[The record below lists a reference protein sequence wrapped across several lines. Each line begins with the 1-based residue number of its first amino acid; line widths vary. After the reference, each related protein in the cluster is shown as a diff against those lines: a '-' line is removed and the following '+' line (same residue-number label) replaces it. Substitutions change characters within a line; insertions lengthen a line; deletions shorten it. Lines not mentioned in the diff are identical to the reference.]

1 MKTVI
6 RPFTLS
12 DEEAVV
18 AVWRTCG
25 LTHPNN
31 DPHKDIARK
40 MEVNPEM
47 FLVCE
52 MDDKIIGTVMAG
64 YEGHRGWI
72 NYLGVLPE
80 YQGRG
85 LGRELMDR
93 AEVILVEHGCAKI
106 NLQIRATN
114 TRVIQFYER
123 IGFTV
128 DEVVSMGKRLDF
140 DNAGH
145 NGRAVV

>member
-1 MKTVI
+1 
-6 RPFTLS
+6 
-12 DEEAVV
+12 
-18 AVWRTCG
+18 
-25 LTHPNN
+25 
-31 DPHKDIARK
+31 

-93 AEVILVEHGCAKI
+93 AEAILVEHGCAKI
-106 NLQIRATN
+106 NLQIRAIN

-140 DNAGH
+140 DNAGR

>member
-1 MKTVI
+1 MKTAI

-12 DEEAVV
+12 DKEAVV
-18 AVWRTCG
+18 EVWRACG

-40 MEVNPEM
+40 MKVDSEM

-52 MDDKIIGTVMAG
+52 IGGKIIGTVMVG

-72 NYLGVLPE
+72 NYLGVLPG
-80 YQGRG
+80 YQGQG
-85 LGRELMDR
+85 LGRELMAR
-93 AEVILVEHGCAKI
+93 AEAMLVERGCAKI

-114 TRVIQFYER
+114 TRVIQFYEG
-123 IGFTV
+123 IGFKV
-128 DEVVSMGKRLDF
+128 DEVVSMGRRLETE
-140 DNAGH
+140 NVSH
-145 NGRAVV
+145 KL

>member
-1 MKTVI
+1 MKTTI
-6 RPFTLS
+6 RSFRLS
-12 DEEAVV
+12 DKEAVV
-18 AVWRTCG
+18 EVWRACG

-31 DPHKDIARK
+31 DPHQDIARK
-40 MEVNPEM
+40 MKVDPEM

-52 MDDKIIGTVMAG
+52 VDGKIIGTVMVG

-80 YQGRG
+80 YQGQG

-93 AEVILVEHGCAKI
+93 AEAMLVERGCAKI

-114 TRVIQFYER
+114 TRVIQFYEA
-123 IGFTV
+123 IGFKV
-128 DEVVSMGKRLDF
+128 DEVVSMGKRLKI
-140 DNAGH
+140 DNASH
-145 NGRAVV
+145 SL

>member
-1 MKTVI
+1 L
-6 RPFTLS
+6 R

-18 AVWRTCG
+18 AVWRACG

-40 MEVNPEM
+40 MKVNPEM

-52 MDDKIIGTVMAG
+52 VGGQIIGTVMVG

-93 AEVILVEHGCAKI
+93 AEAILAERGCAKI

-114 TRVIQFYER
+114 RKVIQFYER
-123 IGFTV
+123 IGFKL
-128 DEVVSMGKRLDF
+128 DEVVSMGKRLDA
-140 DNAGH
+140 DNAGRS
-145 NGRAVV
+145 NQAVG

>member
-1 MKTVI
+1 METII

-12 DEEAVV
+12 DKEAVV
-18 AVWRTCG
+18 EVWRACG

-31 DPHKDIARK
+31 DPHQDIAQK
-40 MEVNPEM
+40 MKVDPEM

-52 MDDKIIGTVMAG
+52 VDGTIIGTVMVG

-72 NYLGVLPE
+72 NYLGVLPG
-80 YQGRG
+80 YQGQG

-93 AEVILVEHGCAKI
+93 AEALLVERGCAKI

-114 TRVIQFYER
+114 TRVIQFYEG
-123 IGFTV
+123 IGFKV
-128 DEVVSMGKRLDF
+128 DEVVSMGKRLGI
-140 DNAGH
+140 DNASH
-145 NGRAVV
+145 PL

>member
-1 MKTVI
+1 MKTTI
-6 RPFTLS
+6 RPFAPS

-18 AVWRTCG
+18 NVWRACG

-31 DPHKDIARK
+31 DPRKDIARK
-40 MEVNPEM
+40 LKVNPEM

-52 MDDKIIGTVMAG
+52 LDGKLVGTVMVG

-80 YQGRG
+80 YQGQG
-85 LGRELMDR
+85 LGRKLMDQ
-93 AEVILVEHGCAKI
+93 AEAMLVERGCAKI

-114 TRVIQFYER
+114 TKVIQFYAR
-123 IGFTV
+123 RL
-128 DEVVSMGKRLDF
+128 VSKLTKSSAWVRDWISIT
-140 DNAGH
+140 
-145 NGRAVV
+145 

>member
-1 MKTVI
+1 METII

-12 DEEAVV
+12 DKEAVV
-18 AVWRTCG
+18 EVWRACG

-31 DPHKDIARK
+31 DPHQDIARK
-40 MEVNPEM
+40 MKVDPEM

-52 MDDKIIGTVMAG
+52 IDGKIIGTVMVG

-80 YQGRG
+80 YQGQG

-93 AEVILVEHGCAKI
+93 AEAMLVERGCAKI

-114 TRVIQFYER
+114 TRVIQFYEG
-123 IGFTV
+123 IGFKV
-128 DEVVSMGKRLDF
+128 DEVMSMGKRLEI
-140 DNAGH
+140 DNASH
-145 NGRAVV
+145 NL

>member
-1 MKTVI
+1 MKTAI

-12 DEEAVV
+12 DKEAVV
-18 AVWRTCG
+18 EVWRTCG

-40 MEVNPEM
+40 MKVDPEM

-52 MDDKIIGTVMAG
+52 LDGKIIGTVMVG

-72 NYLGVLPE
+72 NYLGVLPG
-80 YQGRG
+80 YQGQG

-93 AEVILVEHGCAKI
+93 AEAMLVERGCAKI

-114 TRVIQFYER
+114 TRVIQFYEG
-123 IGFTV
+123 IGFKV
-128 DEVVSMGKRLDF
+128 DEVVSMGKRLETE
-140 DNAGH
+140 NVSH
-145 NGRAVV
+145 KL

>member
-1 MKTVI
+1 MKTAI
-6 RPFTLS
+6 RPFRLS
-12 DEEAVV
+12 DQGAVV
-18 AVWRTCG
+18 GVWRACG

-31 DPHKDIARK
+31 DPRQDIARK
-40 MEVNPEM
+40 MKVDPEM

-52 MDDKIIGTVMAG
+52 IDGKIIGAVMVG

-80 YQGRG
+80 YQGQG

-93 AEVILVEHGCAKI
+93 AEAMLVERGCAKI

-114 TRVIQFYER
+114 TRVIQFYEG
-123 IGFTV
+123 IGFKV
-128 DEVVSMGKRLDF
+128 DEVMSMGKRLEI
-140 DNAGH
+140 DNASH
-145 NGRAVV
+145 NL

>member
-1 MKTVI
+1 MEMTI

-12 DEEAVV
+12 DETAVV
-18 AVWRTCG
+18 EVWQACG

-40 MEVNPEM
+40 MKVDPEM

-52 MDDKIIGTVMAG
+52 VGGKIIGTVMVG

-72 NYLGVLPE
+72 NYLGVSPE
-80 YQGRG
+80 YRGQG
-85 LGRELMDR
+85 LGRELMER
-93 AEVILVEHGCAKI
+93 AEALLIGCGCAKI

-114 TRVIQFYER
+114 TQVIQFYER
-123 IGFTV
+123 IGFKI
-128 DEVVSMGKRLDF
+128 DEVVSMGKRLDV
-140 DNAGH
+140 DNVS
-145 NGRAVV
+145 NKP

>member
-1 MKTVI
+1 MNAVI
-6 RPFTLS
+6 RPFLSS

-18 AVWRTCG
+18 AVWRACG

-40 MEVNPEM
+40 MKVGPEL
-47 FLVCE
+47 FLVYE
-52 MDDKIIGTVMAG
+52 MDGQIVGTVMVG

-85 LGRELMDR
+85 LGRELMDQ
-93 AEVILVEHGCAKI
+93 AEAMLIARGCAKI

-114 TRVIQFYER
+114 TKVIRFYEK
-123 IGFTV
+123 IGFRV
-128 DEVVSMGKRLDF
+128 DEVVSMGKRLDV
-140 DNAGH
+140 DKAGH
-145 NGRAVV
+145 TD